1 MPDTVYSLWRQESR
15 KKVLRFFAKIR
26 RLINFIVTYKFPN
39 IFRFMSKSANMS
51 ASEKTRNFFKNG
63 RIHHVK
69 RSSCKGIEK
78 QYVRYSRSSQKK
90 AETNGW
96 AKKNTAAVMVQSR
109 MGSFPLGELR
119 QEGLLRHAL
128 PRSIRLPRLQGS

>member
-1 MPDTVYSLWRQESR
+1 
-15 KKVLRFFAKIR
+15 
-26 RLINFIVTYKFPN
+26 
-39 IFRFMSKSANMS
+39 MSKSANMS
-51 ASEKTRNFFKNG
+51 ASEKTRIIFKNG
-63 RIHHVK
+63 GIHHVK

-109 MGSFPLGELR
+109 MGSFPQGEKLR
-119 QEGLLRHAL
+119 KLNEKCDAEGKQERAAEGLAGI
-128 PRSIRLPRLQGS
+128 PEQGEK

>member
-1 MPDTVYSLWRQESR
+1 MHR
-15 KKVLRFFAKIR
+15 KKQ
-26 RLINFIVTYKFPN
+26 
-39 IFRFMSKSANMS
+39 
-51 ASEKTRNFFKNG
+51 EFFKNG
-63 RIHHVK
+63 RIYHVK

-109 MGSFPLGELR
+109 MGSFPLGEAAAGRTFAACFAKKYPIACKVREDIVDIGCAQGEKLR
-119 QEGLLRHAL
+119 KLNEKCDAEGKQERAAEGLAGI
-128 PRSIRLPRLQGS
+128 PEQGEK